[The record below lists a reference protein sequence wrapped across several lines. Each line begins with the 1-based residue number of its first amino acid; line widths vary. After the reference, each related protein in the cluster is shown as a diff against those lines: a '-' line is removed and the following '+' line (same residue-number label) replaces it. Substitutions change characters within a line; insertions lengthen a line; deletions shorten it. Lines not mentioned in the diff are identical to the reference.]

1 MILTVTVASVSEAGE
16 GDRSTEQTA
25 LTRPILTSVVT
36 QLRDYR
42 IAEGE
47 LRRFIEEW
55 RAGIL
60 PLRREMG
67 FSIDGAW
74 AVDDESRFVWLLTH
88 PGDWNAFEV
97 ADRAYYTSPGRSSLD
112 PNPARLIEAQV
123 VTNLEPVEV

>member
-1 MILTVTVASVSEAGE
+1 MMGILRGSVRRVPTAFDRHRFRLRRVA
-16 GDRSTEQTA
+16 
-25 LTRPILTSVVT
+25 T

-47 LRRFIEEW
+47 LHRFVEEW

-74 AVDDESRFVWLLTH
+74 TVDGESRFVWLLTH
-88 PGDWNAFEV
+88 PGDWNAFEE

-112 PNPARLIEAQV
+112 PNPARLIEAQLV
-123 VTNLEPVEV
+123 SNLEPIEI